1 MFTHFLHTNFALFQK
16 NNVTLQLK
24 QFLIVIMGKLMLL
37 LYFILSVFP
46 ADATEKRITIRA
58 AFRRTMICANSKTPI
73 WRQNGFKK

>member
-24 QFLIVIMGKLMLL
+24 QFLIVIVGKLMLL

-58 AFRRTMICANSKTPI
+58 ARLGG
-73 WRQNGFKK
+73 Q

>member
-46 ADATEKRITIRA
+46 ADATEKRITI
-58 AFRRTMICANSKTPI
+58 
-73 WRQNGFKK
+73 